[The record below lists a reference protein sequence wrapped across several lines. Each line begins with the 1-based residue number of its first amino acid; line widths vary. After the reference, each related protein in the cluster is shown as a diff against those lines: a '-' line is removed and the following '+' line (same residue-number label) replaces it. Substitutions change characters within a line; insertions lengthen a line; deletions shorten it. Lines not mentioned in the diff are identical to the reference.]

1 MLELVNARLALGGRK
16 RDFDWAEEVVV
27 VTGGAG
33 GLGLLLAEVYGMRGV
48 TVAVLD
54 VKDAPDGGEARNVTF
69 YKCDV
74 GDREQV
80 ARAAERIE
88 KEVRKKKKKKKKR
101 QLKKI
106 YEKMKKMKK

>member
-1 MLELVNARLALGGRK
+1 MFALQLVNARLALGGMK

-80 ARAAERIE
+80 VAAAERIE
-88 KEVRKKKKKKKKR
+88 KEV
-101 QLKKI
+101 
-106 YEKMKKMKK
+106 